1 MTGQHRHDLA
11 MVPLPY
17 ALSDAG
23 HRRTLRGTTLRVAG
37 PADLVGAIAA
47 LADRCRGLA
56 VAAADPAA
64 ADVVVDIHPQWRGGI
79 DGDPARGLDPGGA
92 DDAPPDGFSIT
103 VVDRRLRVRAAGSR
117 GAFHAL
123 TAVVQAVSGPM
134 GGTAELPLIEA
145 EELPGMLRWR
155 GLSLDVA
162 RRFCPLDELRT
173 IVDLMA
179 YYRLN
184 VLHLHLTDA
193 VAWRLR
199 MPGRP
204 RLTPDPDACYDAAQ
218 LAELAR
224 YAALRHVAIVP
235 EIDMPGH
242 ILAAVTAYPE
252 LGGDKPPPHPGL
264 THLRPDVPAATAFA
278 QEAVHLLCGLSPSP
292 YVHIGG
298 DEAFGMDPG
307 EYARFVRAA
316 HEWVRTRGKRPV
328 AWQEASRGRVFGTG
342 DVLQLWISPQDAPRA
357 EELDRRLPAQYAF
370 LRDTLL
376 DTFRSAP
383 QDLPRAVADG
393 AHLLL
398 SPSFPFYLDRRYGEP
413 STDPAQ
419 TASMER
425 LGHAGYPV
433 AHTSDLYSW
442 QPHDITAVADGTAR
456 IAGAEAVLWTE
467 TTGDADD
474 LAALLLPRLPLL
486 AEMMWSTRRSPWSAA
501 AARIAAHAP
510 VWQRLGLSGYYRSAE
525 VFG

>member
-1 MTGQHRHDLA
+1 MTGRHPTELTL
-11 MVPLPY
+11 VPRPW
-17 ALSDAG
+17 ALSDTGA
-23 HRRTLRGTTLRVAG
+23 RRTLRERTLRVAG
-37 PADLVGAIAA
+37 PAELVGAVTA

-56 VAAADPAA
+56 VAVAEPAA
-64 ADVVVDIHPQWRGGI
+64 ADVVVDIRPRWRGGV
-79 DGDPARGLDPGGA
+79 DGDPVRGLDPGGA

-103 VVDRRLRVRAAGSR
+103 VVDRRLRVCAAGSR

-123 TAVVQAVSGPM
+123 TAVVQVVADPTGD
-134 GGTAELPLIEA
+134 TAELPLFEA
-145 EELPGMLRWR
+145 EEPPGMLRWR

-173 IVDLMA
+173 MVDLMA

-204 RLTPDPDACYDAAQ
+204 RLTPDPQACYDAAQ
-218 LAELAR
+218 LVELAR
-224 YAALRHVAIVP
+224 YAAARHVTVLP

-252 LGGDKPPPHPGL
+252 LGGDKPPPHPGMA
-264 THLRPDVPAATAFA
+264 HLRPDVPAATAFA
-278 QEAVHLLCGLSPSP
+278 QEAVDLLCGLSPSP

-298 DEAFGMDPG
+298 DEAFGMDAD
-307 EYARFVRAA
+307 EYARFVQAA
-316 HEWVRTRGKRPV
+316 HGWVRARGKRPV
-328 AWQEASRGRVFGTG
+328 AWQEASRGRVFGPE

-376 DTFRSAP
+376 ETFRSAP

-393 AHLLL
+393 AHVLL

-433 AHTSDLYSW
+433 ARTSHLYSW
-442 QPHDITAVADGTAR
+442 QLHDIAEAADGTAR
-456 IAGAEAVLWTE
+456 VAGAEAVLWTE

-486 AEMMWSTRRSPWSAA
+486 AEMMWSTRRSPWPAA

-510 VWQRLGLSGYYRSAE
+510 VWQRLGLGGYYRSAE